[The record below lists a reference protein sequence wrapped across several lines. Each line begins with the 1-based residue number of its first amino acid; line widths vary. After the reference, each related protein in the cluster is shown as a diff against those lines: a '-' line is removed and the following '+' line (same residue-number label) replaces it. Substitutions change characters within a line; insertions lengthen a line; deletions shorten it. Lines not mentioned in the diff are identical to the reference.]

1 VGREAAIN
9 DGGGGEAAVLLARGG
24 RQPPDPA
31 AGAAG
36 VGGGGRRQEREGGRA
51 RERAEASVTFH
62 FLPKRWV
69 RAPRYC
75 CHCCY
80 GVATRFAAGEG
91 QGSNNGRFDMII
103 ASSLDPQQRLCT
115 MHTHK
120 QKISQGLT
128 SFVLTLIC
136 KLIRVRIEK

>member
-51 RERAEASVTFH
+51 RERAEASVTFR
-62 FLPKRWV
+62 FFAEAMGKSAQILLPLLLWR
-69 RAPRYC
+69 RHPLRR
-75 CHCCY
+75 
-80 GVATRFAAGEG
+80 GGGAG
-91 QGSNNGRFDMII
+91 F
-103 ASSLDPQQRLCT
+103 QQR
-115 MHTHK
+115 
-120 QKISQGLT
+120 
-128 SFVLTLIC
+128 TL
-136 KLIRVRIEK
+136 